1 MELNL
6 RTTVSPLLVS
16 VCVLSVAPKPAWAE
30 LGNTFLQ
37 FRHSPLIAGN
47 ELFRFEGRTGAR
59 FRFGAASRCPFGT
72 AVLYL
77 DTVDGTVVQQTLLLP
92 LPRDLRQARLVEH
105 IAGLFLQ
112 DSGLGAANQE
122 KALQALRACYEGG
135 RRTQTTLGERV
146 LLLVACDPGA
156 AHLMIVVGLKPAQ
169 GAPVTS

>member
-1 MELNL
+1 MGVSL
-6 RTTVSPLLVS
+6 RLLAAL
-16 VCVLSVAPKPAWAE
+16 VLFASWVACIALQPAWAE

-37 FRHSPLIAGN
+37 FRNSPLIAGD
-47 ELFRFEGRTGAR
+47 ELFRFEGLTGAR

-112 DSGLGAANQE
+112 DSGLGTTNQE

-146 LLLVACDPGA
+146 LLLVACDPSV
-156 AHLMIVVGLKPAQ
+156 AHLMIVVGLKPAP
-169 GAPVTS
+169 GAPAKS